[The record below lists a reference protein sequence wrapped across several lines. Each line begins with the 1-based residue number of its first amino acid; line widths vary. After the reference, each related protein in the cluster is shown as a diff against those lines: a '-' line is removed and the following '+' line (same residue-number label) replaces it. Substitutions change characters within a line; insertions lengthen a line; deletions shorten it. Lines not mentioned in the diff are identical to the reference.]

1 MKRPPNPKPTA
12 PRVTNR
18 FPHLRDGVERRQ
30 MLVRNAVASARIE
43 GIEPDESRL
52 REVLAAAP
60 TTAARPQ

>member
-1 MKRPPNPKPTA
+1 MKRPPTPAA
-12 PRVTNR
+12 PRVTDR
-18 FPHLRDGVERRQ
+18 FPHLHDGVERRQ

-60 TTAARPQ
+60 TMAARPQ